1 MMIKV
6 KKPSHRFF
14 AVTILSLAMIFCGQN
29 AAFAVCDPPG
39 QAALGGTT
47 TSGTVT
53 GAMNVAEQG
62 LKAMVMGSVMATHVD
77 VQSDLGNMN
86 ADVLNRMSTMWKDWD
101 EAWRAMAAQLGAGV
115 SDQTRQLSSIA
126 EATNDQNAA
135 GVLQDREYE
144 AKRNSQPSVEGC
156 GFDTSA
162 RYSNSARLRS
172 KGLSS
177 ALANNLKKMGTNNKG
192 TPASK
197 GASSAQQSRWQEYQ
211 QVFCDPNTNGGS
223 AGCKTPGAL
232 ANADVMPGKTIY
244 GYDTIPLEDANVR
257 KAVNALTYNV
267 IGYKVPD
274 PIQSSELKVSA
285 GKEKR
290 NTSREYLTQMDAV
303 SALVT
308 SQIGERSPGEAA
320 PEIKSRRMANGV
332 HACASGSLASGS
344 CASDKPSEWEIR
356 QAMIED
362 VRNPNYY
369 VNLADSGDSTVQ
381 KEVLLQAFN
390 TMQLYKLL
398 EKSELIANAYAVQT
412 SNMLERTDRSRAS
425 GSKNAPVA
433 PGPVSSQASG
443 K

>member
-1 MMIKV
+1 MICIDKTSLPRLSAMTV
-6 KKPSHRFF
+6 VFF
-14 AVTILSLAMIFCGQN
+14 AAFIFIKN
-29 AAFAVCDPPG
+29 PAFAACEMPG
-39 QAALGGTT
+39 TAAAGGVQ

-53 GAMNVAEQG
+53 GAMTAAEEA
-62 LKAMVMGSVMATHVD
+62 LKALVMGSVWTTHSS
-77 VQSDLGNMN
+77 VQTDLSGMN
-86 ADVLNRMSTMWKDWD
+86 ANVLNRMSAMWKDWD
-101 EAWRAMAAQLGAGV
+101 EAWRAMAAQLGAGI

-126 EATNDQNAA
+126 EAYNDRDAA
-135 GVLQDREYE
+135 AVLQDREYE

-162 RYSNSARLRS
+162 RYSNSARLRG

-177 ALANNLKKMGTNNKG
+177 ALANNLKKMGVNNKG
-192 TPASK
+192 TPAAQ
-197 GASSAQQSRWQEYQ
+197 GAASAQKSQWADYIT
-211 QVFCDPNTNGGS
+211 VFCDPTTNGGS
-223 AGCKTPGAL
+223 AGCTTAGVL

-244 GYDTIPLEDANVR
+244 GYDTIPMEDENVR

-267 IGYKVPD
+267 IGYKIPD
-274 PIQSSELKVSA
+274 PIQQSELKAST

-308 SQIGERSPGEAA
+308 NQIAERSPGEAA
-320 PEIKSRRMANGV
+320 PEIKAKRLANGV

-356 QAMIED
+356 QATIED

-390 TMQLYKLL
+390 TMMLYKLL
-398 EKSELIANAYAVQT
+398 EKSEYISNAYAVQT
-412 SNMLERTDRSRAS
+412 SNMLERTDRSRGS
-425 GSKNAPVA
+425 GSKNAPIK
-433 PGPVSSQASG
+433 PGEASSEASE